1 MGLMRHTAAGYRHVS
16 HTAGSKA
23 LPASTSPLA
32 PHSAHQEIS
41 LLPFPL
47 DQHLKQ
53 VKGLQYILTDHP
65 QLVQGVLVVLPSA
78 PRLGTVH
85 PFPRSASEGGEGC
98 VGAGDHAG

>member
-1 MGLMRHTAAGYRHVS
+1 MGLMRLTAAEYRHVS

-23 LPASTSPLA
+23 LPASTSPLT

-53 VKGLQYILTDHP
+53 VKGL
-65 QLVQGVLVVLPSA
+65 
-78 PRLGTVH
+78 
-85 PFPRSASEGGEGC
+85 
-98 VGAGDHAG
+98 